1 MSDPILPKEKLTA
14 YQRWELTA
22 LSGRDARSRGAHA
35 GAQEPITLPTAGEI
49 EEMHRSAHAEG
60 LAEGRARATAVA
72 AKLEAVLSAVTRE
85 VQSWETQIAEDIV
98 SLAVEIARQVVRESL
113 AVRRELIVPVVRDAM
128 QQLPLFNAPAR
139 LGLHPADVEVV
150 REAIGDQLSQ
160 LGWKIVEDERLEPGG
175 CRIESAASQID
186 ATNATRWERVV
197 AALGHDRAWLDRR
210 PPVRKSTELKTEP
223 RTEPK
228 ENAA

>member
-22 LSGRDARSRGAHA
+22 LSGRDVRSQSTHA
-35 GAQEPITLPTAGEI
+35 EVQGLVTLPTAGEI
-49 EEMHRSAHAEG
+49 EEMHKSAHAEG
-60 LAEGRARATAVA
+60 LAEGRARAAAVA
-72 AKLEAVLSAVTRE
+72 GQLEAVLGAVTRE
-85 VQSWETQIAEDIV
+85 IRNWEAQIAEDIV

-139 LGLHPADVEVV
+139 LVLHPADVELV

-160 LGWKIVEDERLEPGG
+160 LGWKIVEEERMERGG

-186 ATNATRWERVV
+186 ATNATRWERIV
-197 AALGHDRAWLDRR
+197 AALGRDRAWVDRR
-210 PPVRKSTELKTEP
+210 PAVRKAPELKTEP
-223 RTEPK
+223 K
-228 ENAA
+228 EDAA